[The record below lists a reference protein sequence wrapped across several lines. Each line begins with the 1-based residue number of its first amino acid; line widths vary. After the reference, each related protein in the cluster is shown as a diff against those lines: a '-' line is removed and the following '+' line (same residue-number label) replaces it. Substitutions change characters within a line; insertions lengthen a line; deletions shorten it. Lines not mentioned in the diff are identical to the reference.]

1 MVANS
6 FRVISLWST
15 KVSNLDQSNSS
26 NIWGIGD
33 LIRGTFQ
40 LYQICRKHNLSFELD
55 FRNHPISQIMIQKS
69 ELKNYDTSKI
79 NFHIFLNTIEM
90 EKFILKAAKNEDES
104 DLYIMT
110 NGCLPL
116 SDLYADHFKNFINK
130 NFQLKSDYKK
140 LLEKS
145 LPPPKSYEVLHI
157 RLGDD
162 YLIENKNKIT
172 KNILMILRNNMRKD
186 TILISDSNH
195 LKDYAKRNFSARIL
209 PTKSTHF
216 GLKINSKQTF
226 DNYLEFTILRG
237 ANNIKTFSNYS
248 WISGF
253 VYIPSIIYGI
263 PLTNLKE
270 KILIKKI
277 IYIFEDFKSQKI
289 KFIKKIK
296 SIFKTRN
303 QNLIK

>member
-15 KVSNLDQSNSS
+15 EVSNLDQSNSS

-55 FRNHPISQIMIQKS
+55 FRNHPISQIMLQKS
-69 ELKNYDTSKI
+69 EFKYDKTSKI
-79 NFHIFLNTIEM
+79 NFHIFLNTLDM
-90 EKFILKAAKNEDES
+90 EKFILRAAQNEDS
-104 DLYIMT
+104 DLFIMT

-116 SDLYADHFKNFINK
+116 SDNYANHFKKFIDK
-130 NFQLKSDYKK
+130 YFQLKSEYRS
-140 LLEKS
+140 LLDNY

-162 YLIENKNKIT
+162 YLIENKNKIS
-172 KNILMILRNNMRKD
+172 KYISIILRSNLNKD
-186 TILISDSNH
+186 TILLSDSNY
-195 LKDYAKRNFSARIL
+195 LKDYAKRKFYARIL
-209 PTKSTHF
+209 PAQPTHF
-216 GLKINSKQTF
+216 GLKINAKETF
-226 DNYLEFTILRG
+226 DNYLEFNILKG
-237 ANNIKTFSNYS
+237 AKNIKTFSNYS

-263 PLTNLKE
+263 PLTNIKD
-270 KILIKKI
+270 KILIKMI
-277 IYIFEDFKSQKI
+277 IYIIKI
-289 KFIKKIK
+289 FRYEIL
-296 SIFKTRN
+296 
-303 QNLIK
+303 NLIKKLKKFLQYK

>member
-1 MVANS
+1 MKNNS

-15 KVSNLDQSNSS
+15 KVSNLDQSIHS
-26 NIWGIGD
+26 NIWGLGD

-69 ELKNYDTSKI
+69 EYKNTNTAKI

-90 EKFILKAAKNEDES
+90 EKFILKAANNKEN
-104 DLYIMT
+104 DLFIMT

-116 SDLYADHFKNFINK
+116 SDIYANHFKKFINK
-130 NFQLKSDYKK
+130 NFQLKDEYKN
-140 LLEKS
+140 LLVNS
-145 LPPPKSYEVLHI
+145 LPPPKSYDVLHI

-172 KNILMILRNNMRKD
+172 KNILLILRSNLNKD
-186 TILISDSNH
+186 TILISDSNY
-195 LKDYAKRNFSARIL
+195 LKDFAKRKLFARIL
-209 PTKSTHF
+209 PTQPTHF
-216 GLKINSKQTF
+216 GLKINAKQTF
-226 DNYLEFTILRG
+226 DNYLEFNILKG

-253 VYIPSIIYGI
+253 VYTPSIIYGI
-263 PLTNLKE
+263 PLTNIKE
-270 KILIKKI
+270 KIVIKMI
-277 IYIFEDFKSQKI
+277 IYMLKISKYKVINFLKKLRNIF
-289 KFIKKIK
+289 
-296 SIFKTRN
+296 TRN
-303 QNLIK
+303 K

>member
-1 MVANS
+1 MVSNS

-15 KVSNLDQSNSS
+15 KVSNLEQSIHS
-26 NIWGIGD
+26 NIWGLGD

-55 FRNHPISQIMIQKS
+55 FRNHPISQIMIQTS
-69 ELKNYDTSKI
+69 EFKYNASKI
-79 NFHIFLNTIEM
+79 NFHIFLNTLEM
-90 EKFILKAAKNEDES
+90 EKFILKAAKNEKK
-104 DLYIMT
+104 DLFIMT

-116 SDLYADHFKNFINK
+116 SDVYANHFKKFINK
-130 NFQLKSDYKK
+130 HFQLKSEYRR

-145 LPPPKSYEVLHI
+145 LPSPKSYDILHI

-162 YLIENKNKIT
+162 SLIENKNIIT
-172 KNILMILRNNMRKD
+172 KNILMILRSHLNKD

-195 LKDYAKRNFSARIL
+195 LKDYAKRNFSGRIL
-209 PTKSTHF
+209 PTKPTHF
-216 GLKINSKQTF
+216 GLKINAKQTF
-226 DNYLEFTILRG
+226 DNYLEFNILKG

-263 PLTNLKE
+263 PIINLKE
-270 KILIKKI
+270 KFIIKII
-277 IYIFEDFKSQKI
+277 IYILKIFRNKIINFFKKLRR
-289 KFIKKIK
+289 
-296 SIFKTRN
+296 IFHYK
-303 QNLIK
+303 

>member
-1 MVANS
+1 MVSNS

-15 KVSNLDQSNSS
+15 KVSNMEQSIHS
-26 NIWGIGD
+26 NIWGLGD

-55 FRNHPISQIMIQKS
+55 FRNHPISQIMVQKS
-69 ELKNYDTSKI
+69 EFKYNTSNIK
-79 NFHIFLNTIEM
+79 FHIFLNTLEM
-90 EKFILKAAKNEDES
+90 EKFILKAAKSEEK
-104 DLYIMT
+104 DLFIMT

-116 SDLYADHFKNFINK
+116 SDVYANHFKKFINK
-130 NFQLKSDYKK
+130 HFQLKSEYRR

-145 LPPPKSYEVLHI
+145 LPSPKSYDILHI

-162 YLIENKNKIT
+162 SLIENKNIIT
-172 KNILMILRNNMRKD
+172 KNILMILRSHLNKD

-195 LKDYAKRNFSARIL
+195 LKDYAKRNFSGRIL
-209 PTKSTHF
+209 PTKPTHF
-216 GLKINSKQTF
+216 GLKINAKQTF
-226 DNYLEFTILRG
+226 DNYLEFNILKG

-263 PLTNLKE
+263 PIINLKE
-270 KILIKKI
+270 KFIIKLI
-277 IYIFEDFKSQKI
+277 IYILKIFINKIINFFKKLRR
-289 KFIKKIK
+289 
-296 SIFKTRN
+296 IFHYK
-303 QNLIK
+303 